1 MNNAL
6 FWGAYCWCSLKFKI
20 GHFFTK
26 SRLTKLLQC
35 EISQKFTKHFQ
46 ILILWVQRKGFK
58 DDIQTFWLS
67 WHDSPGN
74 SRGIWWGTSEVSP
87 LSGSFEKEDSL
98 VRVKGCNN
106 IGGKSCRSEKNW
118 HFGFWGHVI
127 QCLVFCM
134 RKQFLIIFYFFS
146 SLYWTRKIL
155 HCYNNCIHHCNRRN
169 LEN

>member
-6 FWGAYCWCSLKFKI
+6 FWGAYCWCSVKFKI

-74 SRGIWWGTSEVSP
+74 SRGIWWGTSEVPP
-87 LSGSFEKEDSL
+87 LSGSFKKKDSL

-106 IGGKSCRSEKNW
+106 IGGKSRRSEKKLTFW
-118 HFGFWGHVI
+118 VLRPRYTMFGLLHAWVISDHFLF
-127 QCLVFCM
+127 
-134 RKQFLIIFYFFS
+134 FLKF
-146 SLYWTRKIL
+146 IL
-155 HCYNNCIHHCNRRN
+155 NKEDPPLLQQLHSP
-169 LEN
+169 L